1 MNLVRSRFGQKMDLV
16 GNQRLSKDEF
26 QAIEPL
32 NLHAGMRLRGLG
44 KFGGP
49 DFPQMEPTDQLDAPA
64 RKTSNE
70 PRRAV
75 AKRKYASRA
84 SPIFL
89 TNPTVSTTSQFERFG
104 CCWLRRR
111 PLPRQTAMDVV
122 LTVLIAKLFDF
133 DRLGAEPASCRS
145 KAGHIPLSRQSQNV
159 PMTLGPFW
167 YLPRNDDIRS
177 AHRLSIIDGARQPQ
191 RVSCVTI
198 PASQPQ
204 STTRRTTART
214 LI

>member
-1 MNLVRSRFGQKMDLV
+1 MVDGDSKPFSIERCRELLGTEDSG
-16 GNQRLSKDEF
+16 LSDEEIE
-26 QAIEPL
+26 AIRVQTP
-32 NLHAGMRLRGLG
+32 
-44 KFGGP
+44 
-49 DFPQMEPTDQLDAPA
+49 
-64 RKTSNE
+64 
-70 PRRAV
+70 
-75 AKRKYASRA
+75 KRKYASRA

-122 LTVLIAKLFDF
+122 LTALIAKLFDF

-167 YLPRNDDIRS
+167 YLPRNNDIRS

-191 RVSCVTI
+191 RVSCVAI